1 MMDIAKVGNNVL
13 FKAIKAENLPNMLQ
27 CLNALE
33 YNCKKGQLIM
43 PVNDNSHLIG
53 LVLKGVV
60 HVINEDIWGRA
71 SIVSIVCE
79 NDFFGETFDCGAESL
94 PPLNFLAASDCCIV
108 FLDYYKVLHSC
119 SLACVFHHRLIENMV
134 SMLARKN
141 LELAK
146 KIDII
151 SKSTLRQKV
160 YTYLTY
166 YAKSCGGNTFEI
178 PLGRIQLADY
188 LSVDRSSLTRELSNM
203 KADGIIDYYKNSFKI
218 LKPLENIYRYFI
230 GLLP

>member
-1 MMDIAKVGNNVL
+1 MMDIAKVGKNVL
-13 FKAIKAENLPNMLQ
+13 FKAINDENLQNMLQ

-33 YNCKKGQLIM
+33 YKCKKGQMIT
-43 PVNDNSHLIG
+43 PINDNNHLIG
-53 LVLKGVV
+53 LVLNGMV
-60 HVINEDIWGRA
+60 HVTNEDIWGRA

-79 NDFFGETFDCGAESL
+79 NDFFGEGFDCMAESL
-94 PPLNFLAASDCCIV
+94 PPLNFFAASDSHIV

-134 SMLARKN
+134 SMLAKKN
-141 LELAK
+141 LELVK

-151 SKSTLRQKV
+151 SKSTLRQKI

-166 YAKSCGGNTFEI
+166 YAKSCGTNTFEI

-188 LSVDRSSLTRELSNM
+188 LSVDRSSLTRELANM
-203 KADGIIDYYKNSFKI
+203 KDAGIIDYYKNSFKI
-218 LKPLENIYRYFI
+218 LKPL
-230 GLLP
+230 